1 MKNPTEENVDRDI
14 DRPDVHTDA
23 RAEETAA
30 ESSQVEGTDE
40 DEIPEVEPLTEL
52 EAAIAERDEM
62 HEKWLR
68 AQADFQNL
76 RRRKAE
82 DIEAATLR
90 AKSEVLGE
98 AVTILD
104 YLDMALSSPVESE
117 DAKNLKTGIEMTRM
131 QMQTL
136 FDRLNVKPIDAT
148 GMFDPKLHQAVSTVT
163 STEDEPG
170 TIVEVV
176 RSGWVMGEAVLRF
189 AQVRVA
195 AEPDEEED
203 AEANTTGDAGAGA

>member
-14 DRPDVHTDA
+14 DRPDVRDGA
-23 RAEETAA
+23 QSEEGAA
-30 ESSQVEGTDE
+30 EVSAEANAEE

-52 EAAIAERDEM
+52 EAAVAERDEM

-82 DIEAATLR
+82 DIEAATAR
-90 AKSEVLGE
+90 AKAEVLGE

-104 YLDMALSSPVESE
+104 YLDMALSTPVESD

-131 QMQTL
+131 QMQAL
-136 FDRLNVKPIDAT
+136 FDRLNVRPIDAT

-163 STEDEPG
+163 SQEHEPG
-170 TIVEVV
+170 TIVEIV
-176 RSGWVMGEAVLRF
+176 RGGWLMGESVLRF

-195 AEPDEEED
+195 AEPDD
-203 AEANTTGDAGAGA
+203 DDVAAEAGEPEHEV